1 MNADVNDKVD
11 NEVETKESS
20 LDLTFSEN
28 TLPNTTGKGGYAG
41 FKINML
47 LLISQCIWTTT
58 PRDTVDQELKL

>member
-41 FKINML
+41 FYRL
-47 LLISQCIWTTT
+47 
-58 PRDTVDQELKL
+58 